1 MMKMIIPLAE
11 ITAGD
16 RPLAG
21 GKAWALSRLLQEGIN
36 VPEGICITSE
46 VYRLFIHQTGLEDIV
61 QLELNRKSFEEMRW
75 EEIWDVSLRIRNH
88 FLRMK
93 MPPEIASL
101 LEKNILYY
109 FGTSPTVVRSS
120 APSEDSAATSFA
132 GLHESVVN
140 VRGRRDIIAAVRRV
154 WASLWSDGAILY
166 RRELG
171 LDVHKSTMAVVI
183 QEIIKGERSG
193 VAFTEAPDNSHN
205 SILEAVWGLNQG
217 FVDGTVEPD
226 RWFFLRE
233 TGKTISHT
241 PPSQRDR
248 IVIPSTDGTMI
259 MTLDDERSKTPPLS
273 DQEAEKLL
281 KLGMR
286 VEDIFL
292 APQDMEW
299 TIRGN
304 RTYLLQSRPVTTIG
318 KAGEDRRSWYLSL
331 TRSLDNLK
339 GLRERIETT
348 LLPAMDEDA
357 LKFKKMDLIPLT
369 DNELSREIT
378 DRLSVLE
385 KWEKVYWDDFIPF
398 AHGARLFG
406 QFYNDRMTP
415 KDPYEFV
422 DLLVGTEM
430 TSIARNTVLEDLAEE
445 IRRDGPLREK
455 LGKGL
460 DIPAPFLAKVQGF
473 VTAYETIPGSS
484 EPDLISGRIIQ
495 LILEMADSPP
505 SSHEEKGKK
514 TSNMKDRYLASF
526 QGKERLLAQDLL
538 ELGRA
543 SWKLRDNDNIYLA
556 RIKVEVER
564 ASSEGKRRI
573 QKMNRKD
580 PDLYREAGDVARAL
594 DDPDYMPPSPDP
606 GQDTVPEITSA
617 VEIRVRQVKGQPASP
632 GIATGTARVIRHD
645 GDLFEF
651 KKGEILV
658 CDAIEPNMTFVV
670 PLASAIVERRGGML
684 IHGAIIAREY
694 GLPCVTG
701 IPGAVDIISTGK
713 RLTVDGHLGIV
724 IIGN

>member
-11 ITAGD
+11 ITAED
-16 RPLAG
+16 RPLTG

-46 VYRLFIHQTGLEDIV
+46 VYSLFMAQTGLGDIV
-61 QLELNRKSFEEMRW
+61 QLELNRKSFDEMRW

-88 FLRMK
+88 FLRVE
-93 MPPEIASL
+93 MPPEITSL
-101 LEKNILYY
+101 LEENIHYY

-140 VRGRRDIIAAVRRV
+140 VRGGKDIIAAVRRV

-193 VAFTEAPDNSHN
+193 VAFTEAPDNSRN

-248 IVIPSTDGTMI
+248 IVIPSGDGTMI

-273 DQEAEKLL
+273 DEEAEKLL

-299 TIRGN
+299 TIRAN

-331 TRSLDNLK
+331 TRSLDNL
-339 GLRERIETT
+339 RELQEKIEMT
-348 LLPAMDEDA
+348 LLPEMDEDA
-357 LKFKKMDLIPLT
+357 LKFRRMDLISLT

-406 QFYNDRMTP
+406 QFYNDRITP

-422 DLLVGTEM
+422 DLLAGTEM
-430 TSIARNTVLEDLAEE
+430 TSIARNTVLEDLAGE
-445 IRRDGPLREK
+445 IRRDRSLREK

-460 DIPAPFLAKVQGF
+460 DMPAPFLAKVREF
-473 VTAYETIPGSS
+473 ASSYETIPGSS
-484 EPDLISGRIIQ
+484 EPDVISARIIQ
-495 LILEMADSPP
+495 LLLEMADSQP
-505 SSHEEKGKK
+505 SFHEEKGKR
-514 TSNMKDRYLASF
+514 TSEMMDRYLAGF

-573 QKMNRKD
+573 RNMGKD
-580 PDLYREAGDVARAL
+580 PDLYREPGDVARVL
-594 DDPDYMPPSPDP
+594 DDPDYMPPSPEP
-606 GQDTVPEITSA
+606 NQDNGVPEITSA

-632 GIATGTARVIRHD
+632 GIATGTARVIRQD

-713 RLTVDGHLGIV
+713 RLTVDGHLGII
-724 IIGN
+724 IIGD

>member
-11 ITAGD
+11 ITAED
-16 RPLAG
+16 RSLTG

-36 VPEGICITSE
+36 VPEGVCITSE
-46 VYRLFIHQTGLEDIV
+46 VYRRFIDQTGLGDIV

-88 FLRMK
+88 FLRVE
-93 MPPEIASL
+93 MPPEIKSL
-101 LEKNILYY
+101 LEENIHYY

-183 QEIIKGERSG
+183 QEIIKGEKSG

-226 RWFFLRE
+226 RWFFLRK

-241 PPSQRDR
+241 PPSRRDR

-259 MTLDDERSKTPPLS
+259 MALDDERSKTPPLS
-273 DQEAEKLL
+273 DEEAEKLL

-299 TIRGN
+299 TIRGK
-304 RTYLLQSRPVTTIG
+304 RTYLLQSRPVTTRG

-331 TRSLDNLK
+331 TRSLDNLRE
-339 GLRERIETT
+339 LRERIEST
-348 LLPAMDEDA
+348 LLPGMDEDA
-357 LKFKKMDLIPLT
+357 RKFRKMDLISLT
-369 DNELSREIT
+369 DNELSLEIAK
-378 DRLSVLE
+378 RLSVLE

-406 QFYNDRMTP
+406 QFYNDRITP
-415 KDPYEFV
+415 DDPYEFV
-422 DLLVGTEM
+422 DLLAGTEM
-430 TSIARNTVLEDLAEE
+430 TSIARNTVLEDLADE
-445 IRRDGPLREK
+445 IRRDGSLREK

-460 DIPAPFLAKVQGF
+460 DIPPPFLAKIQEF
-473 VTAYETIPGSS
+473 VNSYETIPGSI
-484 EPDLISGRIIQ
+484 DHDVISGKIIK
-495 LILEMADSPP
+495 LLLEMADSPP
-505 SSHEEKGKK
+505 SQLEVKGIR
-514 TSNMKDRYLASF
+514 TSEMMDRYLALF

-573 QKMNRKD
+573 RKMGKD
-580 PDLYREAGDVARAL
+580 PDLYREAEDVARVL
-594 DDPDYMPPSPDP
+594 GDQDFIPPSPKESRDKA
-606 GQDTVPEITSA
+606 VEIMSA

-632 GIATGTARVIRHD
+632 GIATGKARVIRQD

-701 IPGAVDIISTGK
+701 ISGAVDIISTGK
-713 RLTVDGHLGIV
+713 RLTVDGHLGII
-724 IIGN
+724 IIGD